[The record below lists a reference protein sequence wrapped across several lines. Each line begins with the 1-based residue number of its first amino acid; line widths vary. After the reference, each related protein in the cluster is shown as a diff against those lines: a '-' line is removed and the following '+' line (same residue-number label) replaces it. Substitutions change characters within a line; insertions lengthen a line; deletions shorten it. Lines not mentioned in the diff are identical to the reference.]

1 MIARIPSTL
10 PAIIVCLVSAMPA
23 SAQSP
28 VDAERPKVLILGT
41 YHFANPGRDMVKV
54 DVEDVLSPTRQAE
67 IQRVVD
73 ALERFRPTRIAVEVI
88 PAAAQRMDS
97 LYSAYRSGQYEL
109 SRTES
114 EQLGFRLA
122 ARLGHAH
129 LYPINVLEEDL
140 PFEAM
145 MEYAQV
151 HDTAFLAFVDQEL
164 AREAEKF
171 SRQQKENTI
180 GEILRLRNDPDSLA
194 AEHGIYMRF
203 ARVGAGDTYI
213 GADLVAKWYKRN
225 IKIFANLQHITA
237 PGDRVLVIY
246 GTGHAPTLRELV
258 MYDPEMV
265 LVETTTYL
273 PQY

>member
-1 MIARIPSTL
+1 MKARIQTVL
-10 PAIIVCLVSAMPA
+10 LAIIVCLVSALPA

-28 VDAERPKVLILGT
+28 VDAERPQVLILGT

-54 DVEDVLSPTRQAE
+54 DVADVLSPTRQAE
-67 IQRVVD
+67 IQRVIE
-73 ALERFRPTRIAVEVI
+73 ALERFRPTKIAVEI
-88 PAAAQRMDS
+88 PPAAAQRMDS
-97 LYSAYRSGQYEL
+97 LYTAYRSGRHAL
-109 SRTES
+109 SRSES

-122 ARLGHAH
+122 ERFGHER

-151 HDTAFLAFVDQEL
+151 HDSSFLAFVEQEL
-164 AREAEKF
+164 ARDAEEF
-171 SRQQKENTI
+171 NRGQAENTI
-180 GEILRLRNDPDSLA
+180 GEILRLINDPDSLA

-203 ARVGAGDTYI
+203 ARVGAGDTYV

-225 IKIFANLQHITA
+225 IKIFANLQRITV

-246 GTGHAPTLRELV
+246 GSGHVPTLQELIT
-258 MYDPEMV
+258 YDPEMV
-265 LVETTTYL
+265 LVETMKYL
-273 PQY
+273 PES